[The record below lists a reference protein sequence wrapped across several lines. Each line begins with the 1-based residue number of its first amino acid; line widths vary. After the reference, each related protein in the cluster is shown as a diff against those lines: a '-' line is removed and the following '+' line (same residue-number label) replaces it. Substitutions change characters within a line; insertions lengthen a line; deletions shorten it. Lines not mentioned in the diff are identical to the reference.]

1 MSINAGFE
9 YIDGDWEVG
18 DPGIGPEEDWMISVA
33 DLDMCSIT
41 ISTADGNKEY
51 FFGANPTIVF
61 EVESELV
68 PDYDIES
75 FDAFFAE
82 RYPEA
87 KEGIAE
93 FVRKYRI
100 MSTDT
105 ESKFDDAVMDGGDL
119 VGLWCETLGLPNPLN
134 AAA

>member
-9 YIDGDWEVG
+9 YIDGDWEIG

-33 DLDMCSIT
+33 DLDMCFIT

-51 FFGANPTIVF
+51 FFGANPTLVDG
-61 EVESELV
+61 VEPEHV

-87 KEGIAE
+87 KDGIAE
-93 FVRKYRI
+93 FARKYRVI
-100 MSTDT
+100 STDT
-105 ESKFDDAVMDGGDL
+105 APKFDDAVTDGGDL
-119 VGLWCETLGLPNPLN
+119 VALWCETLGLPNPLD
-134 AAA
+134 AEA

>member
-1 MSINAGFE
+1 MGINAGFE
-9 YIDGDWEVG
+9 YIDGDWNVG
-18 DPGIGPEEDWMISVA
+18 DPGIGPEGDWMISVA
-33 DLDMCSIT
+33 DLDMCFIT
-41 ISTADGNKEY
+41 ISTAGGNKEY
-51 FFGANPTIVF
+51 FFGANPTLVF
-61 EVESELV
+61 GVEPEHV

-87 KEGIAE
+87 KDGIAE
-93 FVRKYRI
+93 LVRKYRI

-105 ESKFDDAVMDGGDL
+105 ESKFDDAASDGGGL
-119 VGLWCETLGLPNPLN
+119 VGLWCETLGLPNPLS

>member
-33 DLDMCSIT
+33 DLDMCFIT

-51 FFGANPTIVF
+51 FFGANPTIVDG
-61 EVESELV
+61 VEPEHV

-87 KEGIAE
+87 KDGVAE

-105 ESKFDDAVMDGGDL
+105 ESTYDDAASDGGDL

-134 AAA
+134 TAA